1 MTPRISMDAVLVRL
15 AEQGL
20 TEEVARR
27 SLYATV
33 AVLGER
39 LVDDEAR
46 ALSEVLPG
54 ELAESIEG
62 VEYDSDFSTEELFER
77 VRRRM
82 RTTAGRARE
91 DAEVVLAVLGD
102 LVSRDRRRRIGQG
115 LPEQAAEIWLGSRE
129 LGAPP
134 SYRSASRAPAISTL
148 ASARPGSTHPLSEAA
163 PTSGQT
169 PETRRVA
176 YEGGHKTRPYKTGS
190 WKIETGRV
198 RKPAK

>member
-1 MTPRISMDAVLVRL
+1 MTSRISMADVLARL

-20 TEEVARR
+20 TDEAARR
-27 SLYATV
+27 SLHATI

-62 VEYDSDFSTEELFER
+62 VEYDTDFSTDELFER

-82 RTTAGRARE
+82 RTTGGRARE
-91 DAEVVLAVLGD
+91 DAEIVLAALGD
-102 LVSRDRRRRIGQG
+102 LVSRDRRHRIARG
-115 LPEQAAEIWLGSRE
+115 LPEQAREIWLASRE

-134 SYRSASRAPAISTL
+134 PYRSASRAPAIPTL
-148 ASARPGSTHPLSEAA
+148 ASARPGSTRPLSE
-163 PTSGQT
+163 
-169 PETRRVA
+169 
-176 YEGGHKTRPYKTGS
+176 
-190 WKIETGRV
+190 GRD
-198 RKPAK
+198 K